1 MFKIFSLVNIQSKV
15 AEAQM
20 AEFPLEPQW
29 LEMLNEANEK
39 AQHAALGNLQKIF
52 YDASQKNG

>member
-1 MFKIFSLVNIQSKV
+1 MNIQTQV

-39 AQHAALGNLQKIF
+39 AQHAALGTFSMLVRIW
-52 YDASQKNG
+52 

>member
-39 AQHAALGNLQKIF
+39 AQHAALGNL
-52 YDASQKNG
+52 